1 MLTYSFAS
9 DCKDYLVTLSGHTHA
24 MQMTFFGWSPSRL
37 IFKQDKGLYSID
49 RQHLYVNIGLGETI
63 FPARIFAR
71 PEITL
76 ITLKK
81 INIMNDLLILLAVS
95 LAVSGLGWVYF
106 IYFFSIGY
114 GFGISALAITIAALY
129 FDVLTVPTALLCV
142 VMFIFG
148 CRLGLYLLT
157 REKRSPEYKKILY
170 GPDAAKKKPLPVVI
184 VVWIFCALLYVGQVS
199 PVAFYLANKASGA
212 PVNEIFPWIGVVMM
226 AAGVVLEAVAD
237 AQKSAAK
244 KVNKNRFVDTGVYR
258 LVRCPNYLGELVI
271 WTGSFIVCFGACCA
285 WWQWV
290 IAAIGYIG
298 IVYVMFSGARR
309 LEIRQNLTYGKDPE
323 YQAYVKKT
331 PILLPFVPIYSV
343 EKHKWLQ
350 A

>member
-1 MLTYSFAS
+1 
-9 DCKDYLVTLSGHTHA
+9 
-24 MQMTFFGWSPSRL
+24 
-37 IFKQDKGLYSID
+37 
-49 RQHLYVNIGLGETI
+49 
-63 FPARIFAR
+63 
-71 PEITL
+71 
-76 ITLKK
+76 
-81 INIMNDLLILLAVS
+81 MNDLLILLAVS
-95 LAVSGLGWVYF
+95 LAVSGLGWIYF

-114 GFGISALAITIAALY
+114 GFGISALAITITTLY

-184 VVWIFCALLYVGQVS
+184 VVWLFCALLYVGQVS
-199 PVAFYLANKASGA
+199 PVAFYLSNKAAGA
-212 PVNEIFPWIGVVMM
+212 PVNEVWPWIGAVLM
-226 AAGVVLEAVAD
+226 AVGVLLEAVAD
-237 AQKSAAK
+237 AQKKAAK
-244 KVNKNRFVDTGVYR
+244 KVNPKRFVDTGVYR

-271 WTGSFIVCFGACCA
+271 WTGAFIVCFGACCA
-285 WWQWV
+285 WWQWL
-290 IAAIGYIG
+290 IAAIGYAG

-309 LEIRQNLTYGKDPE
+309 LEIRQDLVYGSDPE
-323 YQAYVKKT
+323 YQAYIKKT

-343 EKHKWLQ
+343 AKHKWLQ

>member
-1 MLTYSFAS
+1 
-9 DCKDYLVTLSGHTHA
+9 
-24 MQMTFFGWSPSRL
+24 
-37 IFKQDKGLYSID
+37 
-49 RQHLYVNIGLGETI
+49 
-63 FPARIFAR
+63 
-71 PEITL
+71 
-76 ITLKK
+76 
-81 INIMNDLLILLAVS
+81 MNYLLILLTVS
-95 LAVSGLGWVYF
+95 LAVSALGWIYF

-114 GFGISALAITIAALY
+114 GFGVSALAVTIAIL
-129 FDVLTVPTALLCV
+129 FRDVLTPPTAMLCA

-157 REKRSPEYKKILY
+157 REKRSLEYKKILY

-199 PVAFYLANKASGA
+199 PVAFYLANKAAGA
-212 PVNEIFPWIGVVMM
+212 PVSEVMPWIGAVLM
-226 AAGVVLEAVAD
+226 AAGVVLESVAD
-237 AQKSAAK
+237 AQKKAAK
-244 KVNKNRFVDTGVYR
+244 KINKHRFVDTGVYR

-271 WTGSFIVCFGACCA
+271 WTGAFIVCFGACCTL
-285 WWQWV
+285 WQWI

-309 LEIRQNLTYGKDPE
+309 LEIRQNGAYGADPE
-323 YQAYVKKT
+323 YQAYIKKT

-343 EKHKWLQ
+343 EKYKWLQ